1 MAVIKVYTIPTCPL
15 CATYLVT
22 LHAFCY
28 SHDIILEVY
37 DIDSDPIE
45 SVKYLREYRG
55 CSTSIPFIGIYD
67 AAGSRINCISGIHSA
82 AELETLYEQYRRPI

>member
-1 MAVIKVYTIPTCPL
+1 MTVIKVYTIPTCSL
-15 CATYLVT
+15 CATYLAT
-22 LHAFCY
+22 LRAFCCQ
-28 SHDIILEVY
+28 HNITLEVY

-67 AAGSRINCISGIHSA
+67 SDGTRINCISGIHTA
-82 AELETLYEQYRRPI
+82 DQLETLHEQYR